1 MEITEMERQ
10 SLFYTVA
17 ASAAMRDVS

>member
-1 MEITEMERQ
+1 MEVTEMERQ